1 MFVVNKDFINN
12 TIRLNHYDK
21 KYKTGLFLMHKTFYE
36 YVVNDIK
43 LDGYQSINDN
53 LNTMKIIQKLYE
65 Y

>member
-1 MFVVNKDFINN
+1 M
-12 TIRLNHYDK
+12 LN
-21 KYKTGLFLMHKTFYE
+21 TFYE
-36 YVVNDIK
+36 YIVNDIK